1 VHYLEAPNVRIV
13 ARCLA
18 LVMMIVSGCQ
28 FLPGTSTPPPAAPAQ
43 PGAAPGT
50 TSPASTSPAPAPGQ
64 LPPPVAS
71 PPPSPSPS
79 PSPSPIARVTVR
91 LVSAQTLGGWVIDV
105 ADRQGFFAAQGIALD
120 KQVDD
125 PGSNKAAGDLVGRAR
140 DVGVLPTDRFMREA
154 KEGQALVMVGGLV
167 NKVTLSLI
175 AARDVPDL
183 ASLKGQPI
191 GYRDPED
198 VSAAV
203 LKRFL
208 KARGFADKD
217 VQLVAFPDPGVVGAA
232 VANGTVGASFLAP
245 AQSAKLRTTGFQWIG
260 EAGDVVK
267 DFQSEGI
274 VARPDWARQNED
286 TLVRLLRSVVLAERW
301 ITTPANREA
310 AVAILAD
317 TLHLAPK
324 EAAQVYDQYVE
335 KSPAISREGDIDQ
348 VGVRS
353 VAELLGEIGV
363 LKAPL
368 PDPVRL
374 TDTTYVQRA
383 KGGVPGAAPAPVT
396 SPGVGGPSPS
406 PSPASR

>member
-1 VHYLEAPNVRIV
+1 
-13 ARCLA
+13 
-18 LVMMIVSGCQ
+18 M
-28 FLPGTSTPPPAAPAQ
+28 
-43 PGAAPGT
+43 
-50 TSPASTSPAPAPGQ
+50 
-64 LPPPVAS
+64 
-71 PPPSPSPS
+71 
-79 PSPSPIARVTVR
+79 
-91 LVSAQTLGGWVIDV
+91 SAQTLGGWVLDV
-105 ADRQGFFAAQGIALD
+105 AESQGFLAAQGLNLD
-120 KQVDD
+120 KKVED
-125 PGSNKAAGDLVGRAR
+125 PGSNAAAGDIVGRAR
-140 DVGVLPTDRFMREA
+140 DVGVLPTDRFLREA

-183 ASLKGQPI
+183 PSLKGQPI

-208 KARGFADKD
+208 KARGFTDKD
-217 VQLVAFPDPGVVGAA
+217 VQLIAFPDPGVVGAA
-232 VANGTVGASFLAP
+232 VANGTVGASFLGP

-260 EAGDVVK
+260 EAADVVR

-274 VARPDWARQNED
+274 VVRPDWARQNEEA
-286 TLVRLLRSVVLAERW
+286 LVRLLRAVLLAERW

-310 AVAILAD
+310 AITILAS
-317 TLHLAPK
+317 TLHVTPP

-335 KSPAISREGDIDQ
+335 KLPTVQREGDIDQ
-348 VGVRS
+348 AGVRG

-374 TDTTYVQRA
+374 TDTTFVQRA
-383 KGGVPGAAPAPVT
+383 KGSLP
-396 SPGVGGPSPS
+396 
-406 PSPASR
+406 R